1 MTSLSH
7 GTSWGGGLAGPVP
20 GGDGVGRGIGVGGGT
35 MAHVRPAAVPRTRGA
50 GRVSAPETAEDCGAV
65 KVLISGGG
73 PAGATAAYWL
83 ASQGIRVTV
92 LEKTAY
98 PREKVCGDGLTP
110 RAVKQMRLMGLP
122 HGAEQG
128 YRSNRGLRLV
138 AGGRTVEFPWPELTD
153 FPSYGLV
160 RTRAGFDEDLA
171 RHAVAAGA
179 QIIEHRSVQD
189 VLRDDTG
196 RIVGLR
202 AAVMDPATGRRT
214 AQTEDHRADLVLA
227 ADGNST
233 RTAVAAGLH
242 RRQDRPMGVAVRTY
256 YRSPRSELDWMEGWL
271 ELADG
276 NDPQGAL
283 LPGYGWV
290 FGVGDGTANVGLGI
304 LDTSPAFGKLDYRA
318 VLRDW
323 AASMP
328 AEWTFDPEHQ
338 VGRIGSAALP
348 MAANRTPHYLPGLML
363 LGDAAGL
370 VSPFNGEGISNAME
384 SALFAA
390 SCIVDAAGANGAQ
403 QRENALARYPELV
416 RAEWGAHFTQGRA
429 LAQLIGH
436 PTILSAA
443 VRSGMHVPALM
454 RFAVQVMTELS
465 DRPARSVTDRAIA
478 VLDALTPAG

>member
-1 MTSLSH
+1 M
-7 GTSWGGGLAGPVP
+7 
-20 GGDGVGRGIGVGGGT
+20 
-35 MAHVRPAAVPRTRGA
+35 
-50 GRVSAPETAEDCGAV
+50 

-83 ASQGIRVTV
+83 ASQGIAVTV
-92 LEKTAY
+92 LEKSGY

-110 RAVKQMRLMGLP
+110 RAVRQMQLMGLP
-122 HGAEQG
+122 HGAAEG
-128 YRSNRGLRLV
+128 YKANKGLRLV
-138 AGGRTVEFPWPELTD
+138 ASGRTVEVAWPELTD

-160 RTRAGFDEDLA
+160 RTRAGFDEDLV
-171 RHAVAAGA
+171 RHARRAGA
-179 QIIEHRSVQD
+179 HVIEHRTVRD

-196 RIVGLR
+196 RIVGVQ

-214 AQTEDHRADLVLA
+214 SETEEHRADLVLA

-242 RRQDRPMGVAVRTY
+242 RRTDRPMGVAVRTY

-276 NDPQGAL
+276 TDPERSL

-338 VGRIGSAALP
+338 VGRVGSAALP
-348 MAANRTPHYLPGLML
+348 MAGNRTPHYVPGLML
-363 LGDAAGL
+363 LGDSAGL

-390 SCIVDAAGANGAQ
+390 SCIVDAADANGPQ
-403 QRENALARYPELV
+403 QRENALARYPQLV

-429 LAQLIGH
+429 LAELIGH
-436 PTILSAA
+436 PAILTAA
-443 VRSGMHVPALM
+443 LRAGMSVPAMM
-454 RFAVQVMTELS
+454 RFAVRVMTELS
-465 DRPARSVTDRAIA
+465 DRPARTVTDRAIA
-478 VLDALTPAG
+478 VLDALTPAS

>member
-1 MTSLSH
+1 M
-7 GTSWGGGLAGPVP
+7 
-20 GGDGVGRGIGVGGGT
+20 
-35 MAHVRPAAVPRTRGA
+35 
-50 GRVSAPETAEDCGAV
+50 

-83 ASQGIRVTV
+83 ASQGMDVTV
-92 LEKTAY
+92 LEKSSY

-110 RAVKQMRLMGLP
+110 RAVRQLQLMGVP
-122 HGAEQG
+122 HGKAEG
-128 YRSNRGLRLV
+128 YTRNRGLRLV
-138 AGGRTVEFPWPELTD
+138 AAGRTVEFPWPELTD

-160 RTRAGFDEDLA
+160 RTRAGFDEDLV
-171 RHAVAAGA
+171 RHARSAGA
-179 QIIEHRSVQD
+179 TVVERRSVKD
-189 VLRDDTG
+189 VLRDVTG
-196 RIVGLR
+196 RVVGVS
-202 AAVMDPATGRRT
+202 AAVLDPATGRRT
-214 AQTEDHRADLVLA
+214 GETEEHRADLVLA

-242 RRQDRPMGVAVRTY
+242 RRTDRPMGVAVRTY

-271 ELADG
+271 ELQDG
-276 NDPQGAL
+276 SAAERPL

-304 LDTSPAFGKLDYRA
+304 LDTSPAFGSLDYRA

-323 AASMP
+323 TASMP
-328 AEWTFDPEHQ
+328 PEWTFDPEHQ
-338 VGRIGSAALP
+338 VGSVGSAALP
-348 MAANRTPHYLPGLML
+348 MAANRTPHYVPGLML

-390 SCIVDAAGANGAQ
+390 QCIVDAAAANGPQ
-403 QRENALARYPELV
+403 QRENALARYPRLV

-429 LAQLIGH
+429 LAELIGH
-436 PTILSAA
+436 PAVLTAA
-443 VRSGMHVPALM
+443 MHAGMRVPALM

-478 VLDALTPAG
+478 VLDALTPAT